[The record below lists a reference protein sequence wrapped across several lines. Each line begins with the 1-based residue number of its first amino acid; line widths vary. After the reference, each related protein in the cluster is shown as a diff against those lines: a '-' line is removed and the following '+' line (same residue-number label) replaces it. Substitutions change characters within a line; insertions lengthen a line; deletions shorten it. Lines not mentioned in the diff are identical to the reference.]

1 MRSRKA
7 TYKGIKIF
15 SGTSSRPVRQGKF
28 VGGHVHAFD
37 PMILQSE
44 VQRWLNENP
53 GIEILHM
60 QQSQHMQE
68 SSDNRLPWITITILY
83 SESITS

>member
-1 MRSRKA
+1 
-7 TYKGIKIF
+7 
-15 SGTSSRPVRQGKF
+15 
-28 VGGHVHAFD
+28 
-37 PMILQSE
+37 MILQSE